1 MEKLCK
7 ISSVFLNLL
16 NLAAGIAVAVILIFK
31 QDFAAVIVFE
41 GMSRN
46 MILFLNLM
54 LFQVGVTL
62 LLMVITMLLNNPVEE
77 ITFPVLYMVL
87 PAVVG
92 VIGIYFGIVGST
104 PIEKAVVIAC
114 SIAYVVLSGVL
125 IYFSTKLFEG
135 FAKKK

>member
-31 QDFAAVIVFE
+31 TNFAAVIVFE

-46 MILFLNLM
+46 TILFFNLL

-62 LLMVITMLLNNPVEE
+62 LQMVITMLLDKKVNEV
-77 ITFPVLYMVL
+77 TFPVLYMIL
-87 PAVVG
+87 PAIIG
-92 VIGIYFGIVGST
+92 VIGIYFGIIGTTTV
-104 PIEKAVVIAC
+104 EKLVVIGG
-114 SIAYVVLSGVL
+114 SIVYVILSGVL
-125 IYFSTKLFEG
+125 LYFSTKLFEG